1 MKKLFNLLELIKFS
15 HTIFALPFALI
26 SMMVA
31 ARGIPSAEIFAW
43 IIVAMIGA
51 RTSAMG
57 MNRYLDWE
65 IDQKNPRTVI
75 RSQLATKRGALLLT
89 GFGFL
94 LFLGAVS
101 QLNFLCLI
109 LSPVA
114 LLLIW
119 GYSWLK
125 RVTVWCHLGLG
136 FALSVAPMGAWA
148 AVRGDLGSSEP
159 WLLAFAVLWW
169 VFGFDLIYAT
179 QDAEFDRKAG
189 LYSFPAKFGVER
201 SLLIAR
207 GAHGLTFLALG
218 FFGKVS
224 GLGPSYWLAYGGV
237 AVALVYEHLL
247 CRQSVDLGKI
257 NRAFFLVNGLIG
269 ILLFAGVAW
278 SYI

>member
-31 ARGIPSAEIFAW
+31 ARGIPSAGIFAW
-43 IIVAMIGA
+43 IIVAMVGA

-89 GFGFL
+89 GFGFF
-94 LFLGAVS
+94 LFLAAVS
-101 QLNFLCLI
+101 QLNSLCLI

-114 LLLIW
+114 LVLIW

-125 RVTVWCHLGLG
+125 RITVWCHLGLG
-136 FALSVAPMGAWA
+136 FALSIAPMGAWA
-148 AVRGDLGSSEP
+148 AVRGGLGSWEP

-189 LYSFPAKFGVER
+189 LYSIPAKFGVER
-201 SLLIAR
+201 SLRIAR

-218 FFGKVS
+218 IFGKVS
-224 GLGPSYWLAYGGV
+224 GLGLSYWIAYGGV
-237 AVALVYEHLL
+237 AVALVYEHFL

-278 SYI
+278 SFI